1 MLVTVQLLLLIWT
14 EDRIK
19 NNFCSLPF
27 GHTTVTTNGNF
38 AICCIHD
45 APAGSRVNINHEKI
59 DRWLKSDYLQEV
71 QQAFR
76 NGERHPGCNKCWIA
90 EDLGQSSM
98 RNRTE
103 KEYKILGV
111 NESTEFPVNI
121 EVQLGNLCNL
131 SCLMCSEI
139 FSSAILAENIKLKI
153 NNHTQDDFK
162 WNDIGFENLQDII
175 STGPKVLT
183 VIGGEPF
190 YNKKFLEILESLPP
204 EACRQTLLHI
214 VTNATQWND
223 RWADALKKFKLVRMM
238 FSIDGTGSLYEYIR
252 YPAVWETTNS
262 NIDQIVAGN
271 NIKPLV
277 NTTVQNLN
285 IGSIGSIIQWSK
297 EKNLYLQLVQ
307 LIKPSW
313 LTITNLPRHLKIDAI
328 AHLETVLGWDLTD
341 HQRQQLTSYHTQLTD
356 SLAYP
361 DDLAAWNDFQT
372 QIGMRDS
379 LRNNSHKRFL
389 NY

>member
-1 MLVTVQLLLLIWT
+1 
-14 EDRIK
+14 
-19 NNFCSLPF
+19 
-27 GHTTVTTNGNF
+27 
-38 AICCIHD
+38 
-45 APAGSRVNINHEKI
+45 
-59 DRWLKSDYLQEV
+59 
-71 QQAFR
+71 
-76 NGERHPGCNKCWIA
+76 
-90 EDLGQSSM
+90 M
-98 RNRTE
+98 RNRTA

-111 NESTEFPVNI
+111 DEYTKFPVNI

-131 SCLMCSEI
+131 SCLMCSEV

-153 NNHTQDDFK
+153 NQYNQDDFK
-162 WNDIGFENLQDII
+162 WSKTAFENLQDII

-190 YNKKFLEILESLPP
+190 YNKKFLELLESLPL

-214 VTNATQWND
+214 VTNGTQWNS

-238 FSIDGTGSLYEYIR
+238 FSIDGTENLYEYIR
-252 YPAVWETTNS
+252 YPAIWETTDS
-262 NIDQIVAGN
+262 NIDQIVTGD

-297 EKNLYLQLVQ
+297 KKNLYLQLVQ
-307 LIKPSW
+307 LIQPSW

-328 AHLETVLGWDLTD
+328 THLETVLEWDLTD
-341 HQRQQLTSYHTQLTD
+341 HLRQQLTSYHAQLTD

-361 DDLAAWNDFQT
+361 DNLTAWAEFQT
-372 QIGMRDS
+372 QIGLRDQ
-379 LRNNSHKRFL
+379 LRNNSYTQFL
-389 NY
+389 PV

>member
-1 MLVTVQLLLLIWT
+1 M

-38 AICCIHD
+38 AVCCIHD
-45 APAGSRVNINHEKI
+45 APADAQVNINNQKI
-59 DRWLKSDYLQEV
+59 DHWLKSEYLQEV
-71 QQAFR
+71 KQAFR
-76 NGERHPGCNKCWIA
+76 NNERPPGCNKCWNV
-90 EDLGQSSM
+90 EDLGQASM
-98 RNRTE
+98 RNRTA

-111 NESTEFPVNI
+111 DESTEFPVNI

-153 NNHTQDDFK
+153 NKHNQDDFK
-162 WNDIGFENLQDII
+162 WTDAGFENLQEII

-190 YNKKFLEILESLPP
+190 YNKKFLSILESLPL

-214 VTNATQWND
+214 VTNATQWD
-223 RWADALKKFKLVRMM
+223 QRWANALSKFKLVRMM
-238 FSIDGTGSLYEYIR
+238 FSIDGTESLYEYIR
-252 YPAVWETTNS
+252 YPGVWETVNS
-262 NIDQIVAGN
+262 NIDQIMSGA

-285 IGSIGSIIQWSK
+285 IGSIGSIIEWSK

-307 LIKPSW
+307 LIQPSW
-313 LTITNLPRHLKIDAI
+313 LTITNLPRPLKIKAVD
-328 AHLETVLGWDLTD
+328 HLETVLTWDLTD
-341 HQRQQLTSYHTQLTD
+341 HLQQQLGSYHTQLTN
-356 SLAYP
+356 SLAQP
-361 DDLAAWNDFQT
+361 DDLEAWATFQA
-372 QIGMRDS
+372 QVGMRDS
-379 LRNNSHKRFL
+379 LRNNSYKRFL
-389 NY
+389 DY

>member
-1 MLVTVQLLLLIWT
+1 MTTQLLLLIWT
-14 EDRIK
+14 EDHIN

-27 GHTTVTTNGNF
+27 GHTTVNTNGNF
-38 AICCIHD
+38 AVCCIHD
-45 APAGSRVNINHEKI
+45 APPEYQVNINREKI
-59 DRWLKSDYLQEV
+59 DQWLKSDYLQEV
-71 QQAFR
+71 QKAFR
-76 NGERHPGCNKCWIA
+76 NGERHPGCNKCWTV
-90 EDLGQSSM
+90 EDVGQSSM
-98 RNRTE
+98 RNRTA

-111 NESTEFPVNI
+111 NENTKFPVNI

-131 SCLMCSEI
+131 QCLMCSEI

-153 NNHTQDDFK
+153 NQHNQDDFK
-162 WNDIGFENLQDII
+162 WSDVGFENLQEII

-190 YNKKFLEILESLPP
+190 YNKKFLELLESLPI

-223 RWADALKKFKLVRMM
+223 RWANALKKFKLVRMM
-238 FSIDGTGSLYEYIR
+238 FSIDGTESLYEYIR
-252 YPAVWETTNS
+252 YPAVWETTNA
-262 NIDQIVAGN
+262 NIDQIVTGN

-277 NTTVQNLN
+277 NVTVQNLN

-297 EKNLYLQLVQ
+297 KKNLYLQLVQ
-307 LIKPSW
+307 LIKPNW

-328 AHLETVLGWDLTD
+328 THLETVLGWNLDNHLL
-341 HQRQQLTSYHTQLTD
+341 RQLTSYHEQLTK
-356 SLAYP
+356 SLEKP
-361 DDLAAWNDFQT
+361 DDLEAWAIFQT